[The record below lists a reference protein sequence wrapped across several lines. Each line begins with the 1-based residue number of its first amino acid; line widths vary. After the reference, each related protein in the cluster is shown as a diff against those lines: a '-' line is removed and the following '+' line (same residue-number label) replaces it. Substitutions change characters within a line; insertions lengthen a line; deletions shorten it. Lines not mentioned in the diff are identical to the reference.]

1 LFVKAKQPDW
11 WPSWEG
17 ETLVIVASGP
27 SAKEAPLELAKG
39 RAKVIAINTSWRLVP
54 WADILF
60 ACDQRWWTQYHGCPE
75 FGGLRLT
82 IDKHAAREFGLGYA
96 HCMKPDDRVFLEPKG
111 TVGWGGNSGF
121 HCLNLAIQF
130 AVKRVLLVGYD
141 MRIDRG
147 PHWHGEHPRGMHNP
161 SAMNVERWRRAVDNA
176 AKIAKAQGVEVINCS
191 SVSALQNYPKMGFAE
206 ALEC

>member
-1 LFVKAKQPDW
+1 MSIRPYLDW

-27 SAKEAPLELAKG
+27 SAKAAPLELAKG
-39 RAKVIAINTSWRLVP
+39 RAKVIAINMSWRLCP

-60 ACDQRWWTQYHGCPE
+60 ACDYNWWLRTEGWQD
-75 FGGLRLT
+75 FTGLKLT
-82 IDKHAAREFGLGYA
+82 VDAKAARKWGLGYV

-130 AVKRVLLVGYD
+130 GVRRVLLVGYD
-141 MRIDRG
+141 MTLDYG
-147 PHWHGEHPRGMHNP
+147 LHWHGAHPSGMHNP
-161 SAMNVERWRRAVDNA
+161 RADNVKRWRHAVDSA
-176 AKIAKAQGVEVINCS
+176 ARVAAAQGVEVINCS
-191 SVSALQNYPKMGFAE
+191 PISALTKYPKMGFAE
-206 ALEC
+206 ALGC